1 MIQSY
6 MQQSTKKVLHTLEL
20 AVSELVSLQMNVLTP
35 DFILLALL
43 SQPDSEATRILE
55 HELPAPQETVA
66 MLLGQI
72 RQHYQQAVQ
81 VEATQIVASQEMAEV
96 FRIAWEEA
104 KKAGDDYVS
113 TGTLFIA
120 LFDSKAGYTAE
131 LLKQTGMS
139 VEQARQALKEMR
151 GGHTISTEEAETA
164 RDVLERYTKNLTE
177 MAHRGELDPVI
188 GRDEEI
194 AQVIQTLSRRKKNN
208 PALIGEAGVGK
219 TVIVEGLAQRIAA
232 ADVPDTL
239 LNKRI
244 LLLDISEIVA
254 GAKMRGEFE
263 ERLKGVRDA
272 VIKAE
277 GQVILFID
285 ELHTVVGAGAGGG
298 GGGLDATSMLK
309 TALAQ
314 GSLQVIGADTLDEYH
329 RFVEA
334 DKALERRFHPI
345 LVREPSVEET
355 VRVLQSICPRYE
367 KHHQI
372 TFKPE
377 ALEVAAQLSER
388 YISDRKLP
396 DKAVDLIDEAGSH
409 KHIQVI
415 SIPRNIKEMEIEN
428 KKLLKDKVQ
437 AFYTQ
442 NFEEAAGLQMDILKA
457 EERLKAARESWES
470 KRGQVDS
477 SVTSEDIADVVSRW
491 TGIPVARMVESEA
504 EKLARME
511 HALHKRIVG
520 QSDAVNIVSDAIR
533 RNRVGIT
540 SSRRPIGSFLF
551 LGPTGVG
558 KTELAK
564 ALAEFLLDDE
574 TRIVRLDMSEYME
587 RHEVSKMIGAP
598 PGYIGYGEGGQLTEK
613 VRHNPYT
620 VVLLDEVEKA
630 HPDVFNMLL
639 QILED
644 GQLTDAQGRTV
655 SFRNTILI
663 GTSNLGTEALT
674 PEKRPIGFIKSEIPD
689 YQEAKGLVMHEV
701 KKFFKPEFLNR
712 LDDVIVFHYLEK
724 DHMRQITSMFVQE
737 LIQRMSVRD
746 ITLQVNE
753 DVIDKLAKDG
763 FDPVYG
769 ARPLR
774 REVERQ
780 VENPLAMKMVKGE
793 CPEGSHVRIALKDGS
808 VTFAVGDN
816 ARASSDSVV

>member
-1 MIQSY
+1 MIQNY

-20 AVSELVSLQMNVLTP
+20 AVSELVSLRMNVLTP

-66 MLLGQI
+66 TLLGQI

-81 VEATQIVASQEMAEV
+81 VQATEIVTSQELAEV

-120 LFDSKAGYTAE
+120 LFDSKADYAAD

-139 VEQARQALKEMR
+139 AEQARQALKEIR
-151 GGHTISTEEAETA
+151 GGHTISTEDAETA

-177 MAHRGELDPVI
+177 MARRGELDPVI
-188 GRDEEI
+188 GRDKEI

-244 LLLDISEIVA
+244 LSLDMSEIVA

-272 VIKAE
+272 VIKAK
-277 GQVILFID
+277 GQIILFID
-285 ELHTVVGAGAGGG
+285 ELHTVVGTGVG

-355 VRVLQSICPRYE
+355 IRILEGISSRYE
-367 KHHQI
+367 TYHQI

-377 ALEVAAQLSER
+377 ALEAAAQLSER

-396 DKAVDLIDEAGSH
+396 DKAVDLIDEAGSR
-409 KHIQVI
+409 KHIQAI
-415 SIPRNIKEMEIEN
+415 SVPLNIKEMEIEN
-428 KKLLKDKVQ
+428 QKLFQNKVQ

-442 NFEEAAGLQMDILKA
+442 NFEEAARLQMDILKA
-457 EERLKAARESWES
+457 EERLKAAREAWER

-477 SVTSEDIADVVSRW
+477 SVTSEDIAEVVSHW

-511 HALHKRIVG
+511 DALHKRIVG
-520 QSDAVNIVSDAIR
+520 QNDAVNIVSDAIR
-533 RNRVGIT
+533 RNRAGIAV
-540 SSRRPIGSFLF
+540 SRRPIGSFLF

-558 KTELAK
+558 KTELAR

-724 DHMRQITSMFVQE
+724 DHMRQIASMFVQE
-737 LIQRMSVRD
+737 LAQRMLVRD
-746 ITLQVNE
+746 ITLQVDE

-774 REVERQ
+774 RQVERQ
-780 VENPLAMKMVKGE
+780 VENPLAMKMVKSE

-808 VTFAVGDN
+808 VTFTVGDN
-816 ARASSDSVV
+816 ARARSDSVV

>member
-1 MIQSY
+1 MIQNY

-20 AVSELVSLQMNVLTP
+20 AVSELVSLRMNVLTP

-66 MLLGQI
+66 TLLGQI

-81 VEATQIVASQEMAEV
+81 VQTTQIVTSQELAEV

-120 LFDSKAGYTAE
+120 LFDSKADYAAD

-139 VEQARQALKEMR
+139 AEQARQALKEIR
-151 GGHTISTEEAETA
+151 GGHTISTEDAETV

-188 GRDEEI
+188 GRDKEI

-244 LLLDISEIVA
+244 LSLDMSEIVA

-272 VIKAE
+272 VIKAK
-277 GQVILFID
+277 GQIILFID
-285 ELHTVVGAGAGGG
+285 ELHTVVGTGVG

-355 VRVLQSICPRYE
+355 IRILEGISSRYE
-367 KHHQI
+367 TYHQI

-377 ALEVAAQLSER
+377 ALEAAAQLSER

-396 DKAVDLIDEAGSH
+396 DKAVDLIDEAGSR
-409 KHIQVI
+409 KHIQAI
-415 SIPRNIKEMEIEN
+415 SVPLNIKEMEIEN
-428 KKLLKDKVQ
+428 QKLFQNKVQ

-442 NFEEAAGLQMDILKA
+442 NFEEAARLQMDILKA
-457 EERLKAARESWES
+457 EERLKAAREAWER

-477 SVTSEDIADVVSRW
+477 SVTSEDIAEVVSHW

-511 HALHKRIVG
+511 DALHKRIVG
-520 QSDAVNIVSDAIR
+520 QNDAVNIVSDAIR
-533 RNRVGIT
+533 RNRAGIAV
-540 SSRRPIGSFLF
+540 SRRPIGSFLF

-558 KTELAK
+558 KTELAR

-674 PEKRPIGFIKSEIPD
+674 PEKRPIGFIKSEIPN

-724 DHMRQITSMFVQE
+724 DHMRQIASMFVQE
-737 LIQRMSVRD
+737 LAQRMSVRD
-746 ITLQVNE
+746 ITLQVDE

-774 REVERQ
+774 RQVERQ
-780 VENPLAMKMVKGE
+780 VENPLAMKMVKSE
-793 CPEGSHVRIALKDGS
+793 CPEGSHVHIALKDGS
-808 VTFAVGDN
+808 VTFTVGDN
-816 ARASSDSVV
+816 ARARSDSVV